1 MYFNICVSGY
11 SSTCLWVYMYIHFW
25 YTWKW
30 AYGAMWWVYSARHH
44 QLVFQSS
51 YTNGQMPSA
60 ECESSSFTKLII
72 TLNYQWFLIVATLK
86 GIQWNFTVVLIYISQ
101 MNSEVF
107 FGWLFV
113 ILMFTFVKC
122 PFNLLAHFSVFVFFF
137 LMNTGITLMNWIQDI
152 C

>member
-86 GIQWNFTVVLIYISQ
+86 DIQWNFTVVLIYISQ

-137 LMNTGITLMNWIQDI
+137 F
-152 C
+152 